1 MKFDPKIIDV
11 TKIFS
16 NVYDSTSKAVDF
28 LGHECLFSDNLNSFE
43 NIKCFDRG
51 VLYAVMH
58 NEDVPYVC
66 FYKGKQYRYNYCLP
80 VEFTDS
86 TYTHRFVEL
95 LKKKMIENYD
105 SILSVIQKHKN
116 SKDYC
121 ETEKDNLNIM
131 ETIITMYKKQLT
143 DGTIPDEE
151 MERFCKDIMQEDYND
166 LKTEVENEL
175 KTSKASENVSRET
188 LKTSQKVSKAE
199 NSQMVPN
206 ESVTNTLK
214 TSEND
219 SDVSRGTSESSQ
231 NENLK
236 DILIDIKN
244 NHRPRVESKNISL
257 KEYMKTLKDFYG
269 ELTIHTLKDNYDD
282 SFTIQFFTDK
292 ITDEIINTL
301 ENYKDYEVFDVRDS
315 QYCSYPPIDRK
326 CIILDNRK
334 DRSFW

>member
-16 NVYDSTSKAVDF
+16 NVYDSTSRAVDF
-28 LGHECLFSDNLNSFE
+28 LGHECLFSDTLNSFE

-51 VLYAVMH
+51 VLYAVMP

-66 FYKGKQYRYNYCLP
+66 LYKGKQYRYNYCLP
-80 VEFTDS
+80 VKFTDS
-86 TYTHRFVEL
+86 TYTHRFAEL

-105 SILSVIQKHKN
+105 SILSSIQKCKN

-131 ETIITMYKKQLT
+131 ETIVTMYKKQLT
-143 DGTIPDEE
+143 DGKIPDEE
-151 MERFCKDIMQEDYND
+151 MEIFCKGIMHEDYND

-188 LKTSQKVSKAE
+188 SETLKTSQKVS
-199 NSQMVPN
+199 N
-206 ESVTNTLK
+206 ESVTNALK
-214 TSEND
+214 TSEN
-219 SDVSRGTSESSQ
+219 VSRETSETPKTSQ
-231 NENLK
+231 NTQNEDLK
-236 DILIDIKN
+236 DILISIKN
-244 NHRPRVESKNISL
+244 NHSPRVESKNISL

-269 ELTIHTLKDNYDD
+269 ELTIRTLKDTYED
-282 SFTIQFFTDK
+282 SFMIQFFTDK
-292 ITDEIINTL
+292 IDDGIINKI
-301 ENYKDYEVFDVRDS
+301 ENYKDYEVFDVYDS
-315 QYCSYPPIDRK
+315 QYCSNPPINCK

-334 DRSFW
+334 DCPFW